1 MRNRVRVKERELEII
16 KSIESERNMR
26 MEIRLKKRRE

>member
-1 MRNRVRVKERELEII
+1 MRNRVRVKEIELEII

>member
-1 MRNRVRVKERELEII
+1 MRDRVRVKERELEII